1 MKTNTLDNL
10 ETAIAPSDLAPAD
23 SGHSDAARRCEE
35 CAFTKGTEAN
45 AALWTRITIELC
57 LVAREPFHCHS
68 KGILE
73 PLCAGYVQALALRPP
88 EPEWR
93 RDLAGALLE
102 LQQVAATGPDSC
114 LYVNENFAECLEI
127 ILEEISPERAAHTAS
142 PPAPTE
148 APQRSQSL
156 QVEPE
161 EGSR

>member
-1 MKTNTLDNL
+1 MKTNIDNL
-10 ETAIAPSDLAPAD
+10 ETAVAPADLAPAD

-57 LVAREPFHCHS
+57 LVAREPFHCHA
-68 KGILE
+68 KGTPE

-93 RDLAGALLE
+93 RDLAGALME
-102 LQQVAATGPDSC
+102 LQQLAASGPDSC
-114 LYVNENFAECLEI
+114 LYVNENFAECLAI
-127 ILEEISPERAAHTAS
+127 ILEGISPERAARMAS
-142 PPAPTE
+142 PPAATE
-148 APQRSQSL
+148 TTEHLRSP

-161 EGSR
+161 KEPS